1 MTISKLTKQAQFLK
15 RIGDF
20 ESFKQ
25 LLDTLPDTAFFIK
38 DTKGRL
44 VLFNRRSCE
53 VYNISNE
60 SEMLGKTDYDVH
72 PKPLADKYTHDDR
85 QVMETRKPIINAT
98 ELAPDNSNRLVVYSK
113 LPVLDKKRNV
123 IGVMGIHR
131 FVEDVSNTPQWY
143 GRFSNTVKFIHA
155 NYATAIRLEDLALR
169 TRISQRQLERQFR
182 LVFGIS
188 VVDYILHVRIN
199 AARELLES
207 TARTVSDIATAVG
220 FYDHSHFIRHF
231 KHLRGCSPRQY
242 RNLRAPSGEEGTG
255 KIKK

>member
-1 MTISKLTKQAQFLK
+1 MGIRKLTKQAQFLK

-38 DTKGRL
+38 DTKGRV

-53 VYNISNE
+53 IYNINNE
-60 SEMLGKTDYDVH
+60 AKMLGKTDYDVH

-113 LPVLDKKRNV
+113 MPVLDKNRRV
-123 IGVMGIHR
+123 IGVMGIYR

-143 GRFSNTVKFIHA
+143 GRFSNMIKFIHE

-169 TRISQRQLERQFR
+169 TKISQRQLERQFR

-188 VVDYILHVRIN
+188 VMDYILQVRIN
-199 AARELLES
+199 TARELLEN
-207 TARTVSDIATAVG
+207 TTRTVSDIATAVG

-231 KHLRGCSPRQY
+231 KQLRGYSPRQY
-242 RNLRAPSGEEGTG
+242 RNLRTPSGEAGQE
-255 KIKK
+255 K